1 MTTDAV
7 TMDSD
12 TSLYTHPKERTP
24 MTAAQHD
31 PQPLPAPIP
40 PVELRTPRRSEREE
54 MLDGKLYNPAD
65 PELTALRERAG
76 DLCTQFNA
84 LPRGDHETR
93 AAVLDELLPRHGENL
108 DILGPVFFDYGVH
121 TTVGDRVFANFNFTV
136 LDCAPVTIGDDVLFG
151 PNVSLLPPMH
161 PLRWQDRNVRKAADG
176 SYYDYEYGRPIVIG
190 SNCWFG
196 GNVTV
201 LGGVTIGEGCVIGA
215 GSVVTKDIPPHSVA
229 VGNPARVIRTISD
242 ADASALQDYAQ

>member
-1 MTTDAV
+1 MTDANEP
-7 TMDSD
+7 TIMNEPADAI
-12 TSLYTHPKERTP
+12 TP
-24 MTAAQHD
+24 TAANEPAAARSGD
-31 PQPLPAPIP
+31 LPAELP

-65 PELTALRERAG
+65 PQLTAMRERAG
-76 DLCTQFNA
+76 DLCTRYNA
-84 LPRGDHETR
+84 LPRGDHEAR
-93 AAVLDELLPRHGENL
+93 AAVLDELLPGHGENL
-108 DILGPVFFDYGVH
+108 DVMGPIFFDYGVH
-121 TTVGDRVFANFNFTV
+121 TTVGDRVFMNFNFTV

-161 PLRWQDRNVRKAADG
+161 PMRWQDRNVRRAPDG
-176 SYYDYEYGRPIVIG
+176 SYYDYEYGRSIVIG

-215 GSVVTKDIPPHSVA
+215 GAVVTRDIPPHSVA
-229 VGNPARVIRTISD
+229 VGNPARVIRQITE
-242 ADASALQDYAQ
+242 ADASALQDYAR

>member
-1 MTTDAV
+1 
-7 TMDSD
+7 MDNAPHNLHC
-12 TSLYTHPKERTP
+12 T
-24 MTAAQHD
+24 
-31 PQPLPAPIP
+31 PQPPADEMP

-54 MLDGKLYNPAD
+54 MMDGKLYNPAD
-65 PELTALRERAG
+65 PELSALRERAG
-76 DLCTQFNA
+76 DLCTRFNA
-84 LPRGDHETR
+84 LPRGDHEAR
-93 AAVLDELLPRHGENL
+93 AAVLDELLPHHGEDL
-108 DILGPVFFDYGVH
+108 DVLGPVFFDYGVH
-121 TTVGDRVFANFNFTV
+121 TTMGDRVFANFNFTV
-136 LDCAPVTIGDDVLFG
+136 LDCAPVIIGDDVLFG

-176 SYYDYEYGRPIVIG
+176 STYDYEYGKPIVIG

-215 GSVVTKDIPPHSVA
+215 GAVVTKDIPPHSVA
-229 VGNPARVIRTISD
+229 VGNPARVIRTITD